1 MEKRPHPER
10 NATSSRCDDK
20 RNAKSQAMEP
30 KPDRGLK
37 IMEPNPL
44 SVEEI
49 NLYTVSNPLNT
60 PVM

>member
-1 MEKRPHPER
+1 
-10 NATSSRCDDK
+10 
-20 RNAKSQAMEP
+20 MEP
-30 KPDRGLK
+30 KPDRGLE